1 MPKKFFKRYSPD
13 PKRIRD
19 TPGLGFLGTRLHQP
33 NLWHFNRHSIA
44 KAVAIGLFCTWLPF
58 PFQSVF
64 AATSALFFRAN
75 IAISVALVFITNP
88 ITIPPLF
95 FFAYQLGNLVLGRK
109 SIDTSIEF
117 NMQWITESLGQ
128 IWQPLFLG
136 SFLLALFS
144 SMLGYLTIQFLWRQS
159 VKKRVKQRA
168 LERKTKQGHVNP

>member
-13 PKRIRD
+13 PQRIRD
-19 TPGLGFLGTRLHQP
+19 TPGLGFLGTRLQQP

-44 KAVAIGLFCTWLPF
+44 KGVAIGLFCTWIPF
-58 PFQSVF
+58 PFQTVI
-64 AATSALFFRAN
+64 AAVNALFFRAN

-95 FFAYQLGNLVLGRK
+95 YFAYKLGNLVLGRD
-109 SIDTSIEF
+109 SVDLPEGL
-117 NMQWITESLGQ
+117 NMQWITDSLAQ

-144 SMLGYLTIQFLWRQS
+144 SMLGYLTVQVLWRQN
-159 VKKRVKQRA
+159 VRKRMRLRA
-168 LERKTKQGHVNP
+168 FKRESGS

>member
-1 MPKKFFKRYSPD
+1 MPKQFFKRYSPD

-19 TPGLGFLGTRLHQP
+19 TPGLGFLGSKLQQP

-64 AATSALFFRAN
+64 AATSALFLRAN

-95 FFAYQLGNLVLGRK
+95 YFAYQLGNLVLGRESMDL
-109 SIDTSIEF
+109 SIDL
-117 NMQWITESLGQ
+117 NMEWLTDSLAQ

-144 SMLGYLTIQFLWRQS
+144 SMLGYLTIQMLWRQS
-159 VKKRVKQRA
+159 IRKRIKLRA
-168 LERKTKQGHVNP
+168 LKRQPKS